1 MKWNIKVQQLSSTHF
16 SLFYTVKIKNCTQHL
31 IYKLYLSLDG
41 KLLQEIY
48 LRSAFEYG
56 ELQRCGRCAEQVRWV
71 PALLASLRRCHVRVL
86 FYSSS
91 CVFKITLTDE
101 NAINC
106 DLQAVICFC
115 KDHSQNWL
123 AYLWSEWWKTCSKK
137 MTVQE
142 VCGCVTIYEV
152 HSFVFGNGFKAPK
165 VHQLMRFY
173 CTGLRF
179 GKDGGRGWNS
189 RNQPNWSH

>member
-1 MKWNIKVQQLSSTHF
+1 M
-16 SLFYTVKIKNCTQHL
+16 
-31 IYKLYLSLDG
+31 
-41 KLLQEIY
+41 LQEIF

-56 ELQRCGRCAEQVRWV
+56 ELRWV
-71 PALLASLRRCHVRVL
+71 PALLASLRRCNVRVCL

-101 NAINC
+101 SAIDW

-123 AYLWSEWWKTCSKK
+123 AYLWSEWWRTCSKR

-152 HSFVFGNGFKAPK
+152 HSFVFVNGFKAPK
-165 VHQLMRFY
+165 VRKLMRVY